1 MENGPMLEW
10 MSGYLGADSPDWL
23 KYLIL
28 GLIAL
33 IALLIVLWVVRKVS
47 GGTFI
52 SGNRHAQPRLSVQDA
67 TPVDSHR
74 RLVLVRRDD
83 VEHLLLIGGVTDIV
97 VEHNIRAGASHT
109 APARENFERGR
120 LNAPDH
126 VSPQPLRPT
135 QPIAA
140 PRPAMPAPAPAPVPQ
155 RPSAPQPIAPRATEP
170 EPSAPRF
177 EPVAD
182 PTPVVIPAVRPQ
194 EPRFAM
200 PDRTQRLEPQLPGP
214 GAEHTRIAPT
224 PVLPPKSS
232 EQSLDDELEQMLGDF
247 DLTTPYKPN

>member
-1 MENGPMLEW
+1 MLEW

-28 GLIAL
+28 ALVAL
-33 IALLIVLWVVRKVS
+33 IALLIVLWVVRKLT

-97 VEHNIRAGASHT
+97 VEQNIRTGGGQHHA
-109 APARENFERGR
+109 APAREGLER
-120 LNAPDH
+120 
-126 VSPQPLRPT
+126 LRPT
-135 QPIAA
+135 APEPVSPARPVQPVAA
-140 PRPAMPAPAPAPVPQ
+140 PRPAMPAPLPPRPAAP
-155 RPSAPQPIAPRATEP
+155 PIAQRATEH
-170 EPSAPRF
+170 EQVAPRF
-177 EPVAD
+177 EPVLE
-182 PTPVVIPAVRPQ
+182 PMPAIAPIVRPQ

-200 PDRTQRLEPQLPGP
+200 PDRTQRVEPPLPGSS
-214 GAEHTRIAPT
+214 AEHTKIAPA
-224 PVLPPKSS
+224 PVLPPKIS

-247 DLTTPYKPN
+247 DITTPYKPN

>member
-10 MSGYLGADSPDWL
+10 ISGYLGADSPDWL

-28 GLIAL
+28 ALLAL
-33 IALLIVLWVVRKVS
+33 IVLLIVLWVVRKVT

-97 VEHNIRAGASHT
+97 VEQNIRAGGASSHAT
-109 APARENFERGR
+109 PARESIERPR
-120 LNAPDH
+120 QTAPEPM
-126 VSPQPLRPT
+126 SRPV
-135 QPIAA
+135 AA
-140 PRPAMPAPAPAPVPQ
+140 PRPVMPAPPRPAPP
-155 RPSAPQPIAPRATEP
+155 PIAARAAEP
-170 EPSAPRF
+170 EQVAPRF
-177 EPVAD
+177 EPVLE
-182 PTPVVIPAVRPQ
+182 PMPATAPIVRPQ

-200 PDRTQRLEPQLPGP
+200 PERTQRVEPQLPGS
-214 GAEHTRIAPT
+214 GAVHTHIAPA
-224 PVLPPKSS
+224 PVIPPKTS

-247 DLTTPYKPN
+247 DITTPYKPN

>member
-1 MENGPMLEW
+1 MLEW

-28 GLIAL
+28 ALLAL
-33 IALLIVLWVVRKVS
+33 IVLLIVLWVVRKLS

-97 VEHNIRAGASHT
+97 VEHNIRAGGASAHAT
-109 APARENFERGR
+109 PARESMERPR
-120 LNAPDH
+120 QTAPEPVPTARH
-126 VSPQPLRPT
+126 VQPVV
-135 QPIAA
+135 A
-140 PRPAMPAPAPAPVPQ
+140 PRPVMPAPPRPAAP
-155 RPSAPQPIAPRATEP
+155 PITTRAIEP
-170 EPSAPRF
+170 EQVATRF
-177 EPVAD
+177 EPVLEPMPAIA
-182 PTPVVIPAVRPQ
+182 PVVRPQ

-200 PDRTQRLEPQLPGP
+200 PERTQRADPQLPSS
-214 GAEHTRIAPT
+214 GAAQTHIAPA
-224 PVLPPKSS
+224 PVIPPKTS

-247 DLTTPYKPN
+247 DITTPYKPN